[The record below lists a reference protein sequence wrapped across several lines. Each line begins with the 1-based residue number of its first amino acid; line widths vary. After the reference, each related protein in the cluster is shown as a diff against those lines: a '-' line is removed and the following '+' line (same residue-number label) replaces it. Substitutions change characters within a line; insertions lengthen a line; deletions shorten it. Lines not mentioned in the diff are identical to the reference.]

1 MIDTST
7 IKSDGQRPGHMILA
21 DHLRERGWT
30 ILTIKSHDV
39 EPTAQARHGDT
50 RAWLQ
55 GYRRLRYATV
65 ISSPTATTSN
75 SSAKTITTQ
84 PTRSASSTAED
95 DVARTADTS
104 IWAACIACD
113 LSRGSP
119 VPVEDFRLGDAGRL
133 VTGIPLGKVAGL
145 G

>member
-1 MIDTST
+1 MIDTSA

-39 EPTAQARHGDT
+39 EPTAQSRHGDT

-65 ISSPTATTSN
+65 ISRPTATTSN

-95 DVARTADTS
+95 EVARTADTS
-104 IWAACIACD
+104 IWAEVLALPAIFRA
-113 LSRGSP
+113 
-119 VPVEDFRLGDAGRL
+119 VPR
-133 VTGIPLGKVAGL
+133 PC
-145 G
+145 

>member
-1 MIDTST
+1 MIDTSA

-84 PTRSASSTAED
+84 PTRSA
-95 DVARTADTS
+95 
-104 IWAACIACD
+104 CIACD

-119 VPVEDFRLGDAGRL
+119 VPVEDFYLGDAGRL
-133 VTGIPLGKVAGL
+133 VTRIPLGKVARL